1 MTIHVSN
8 FGFWFTLILAY
19 CDEILVE
26 IKHTEKCPNH
36 DCTTRWIFPKWT
48 HLMCTPPFLPPKCD
62 FPDLVFCNERISFAY
77 FCLEEKNKTYAS
89 CGQLTLKSKREKLN
103 LAVLVYSSK
112 TTHQLSHLAFL
123 GRCSQAGHSNG
134 VVTTWKEATGMG
146 KILARQECL
155 LVFFFFFF

>member
-1 MTIHVSN
+1 MN
-8 FGFWFTLILAY
+8 
-19 CDEILVE
+19 
-26 IKHTEKCPNH
+26 
-36 DCTTRWIFPKWT
+36 FPKVNT
-48 HLMCTPPFLPPKCD
+48 PNVHPPFLPPKCY

-134 VVTTWKEATGMG
+134 VVTMWKEATGMG

-155 LVFFFFFF
+155 LVFFVFFFNLFSSIPL